1 VRKETL
7 AEQIARGA
15 YVVDPHAVAEAM
27 LRNEEFRTLR
37 GRPSRPLRAST
48 VLEAPEALERP
59 PGRVE
64 QDEPG
69 PGPDLA

>member
-1 VRKETL
+1 VRTQAL
-7 AEQIARGA
+7 AQQIARGE

-27 LRNEEFRTLR
+27 LRADL
-37 GRPSRPLRAST
+37 SL

-64 QDEPG
+64 QDEPLA
-69 PGPDLA
+69 GPDLA

>member
-1 VRKETL
+1 VRKQAL
-7 AEQIARGA
+7 AEQIARGE

-27 LRNEEFRTLR
+27 LKAGEFR
-37 GRPSRPLRAST
+37 RASST

-59 PGRVE
+59 PAGVE

-69 PGPDLA
+69 AGADLA